1 MGTLWPVEKTER
13 RRESVIR
20 TLLIFSVGPRL
31 HIMREKS
38 SGKAQ
43 KAEESALRLLARRDH
58 SREEIRRK
66 LQARGFTPEEIEKA
80 LKWLEDREILDDLR
94 YAQKL
99 AISLAKEKL
108 LGAQRIRQMLF
119 QKGIPAELAK
129 EAVEKADETL
139 AAGERLQIAMRMKL
153 KGRNPEEIFP
163 DERRKLAGYLRQR
176 GFSWEDIREAL
187 QETGGFTEE

>member
-1 MGTLWPVEKTER
+1 
-13 RRESVIR
+13 
-20 TLLIFSVGPRL
+20 
-31 HIMREKS
+31 MRKKS

-43 KAEESALRLLARRDH
+43 KAEESALRLLAQRDH

-80 LKWLEDREILDDLR
+80 LKWLEEREFLDDLR

-99 AISLAKEKL
+99 AFSLAKEKL
-108 LGAQRIRQMLF
+108 LGAQRIRQKLF
-119 QKGIPAELAK
+119 QKGIPAGLVK

-153 KGRNPEEIFP
+153 KGRSPEEIFP

-176 GFSWEDIREAL
+176 GFSWEDIREAF

>member
-1 MGTLWPVEKTER
+1 
-13 RRESVIR
+13 
-20 TLLIFSVGPRL
+20 
-31 HIMREKS
+31 MRKKS

-43 KAEESALRLLARRDH
+43 KAEESALRLLAQRDH

-80 LKWLEDREILDDLR
+80 LKWLEEREFLDDLR

-99 AISLAKEKL
+99 AFSLVKEKL
-108 LGAQRIRQMLF
+108 LGPQRIRQKLF
-119 QKGIPAELAK
+119 QKGIPAGLVK
-129 EAVEKADETL
+129 EVVEKADETL

-153 KGRNPEEIFP
+153 KGRSPEEIFP

-176 GFSWEDIREAL
+176 GFSWEDIREAF

>member
-1 MGTLWPVEKTER
+1 
-13 RRESVIR
+13 
-20 TLLIFSVGPRL
+20 
-31 HIMREKS
+31 MRKKS

-43 KAEESALRLLARRDH
+43 KAEESALRLLAQRDH
-58 SREEIRRK
+58 SREEMRRK

-80 LKWLEDREILDDLR
+80 LKWLEEREFLDDLR

-99 AISLAKEKL
+99 AFFLAKEKL
-108 LGAQRIRQMLF
+108 LGPQRIRQKLF
-119 QKGIPAELAK
+119 QKGIPAGLVK

-153 KGRNPEEIFP
+153 KGRSPEEIFP

-176 GFSWEDIREAL
+176 GFSWEDIREAF

>member
-1 MGTLWPVEKTER
+1 
-13 RRESVIR
+13 
-20 TLLIFSVGPRL
+20 
-31 HIMREKS
+31 MREKS

-80 LKWLEDREILDDLR
+80 LKWLEEREFLDDLR

-99 AISLAKEKL
+99 AFSLAKEKL
-108 LGAQRIRQMLF
+108 LGPQRIRQKLF
-119 QKGIPAELAK
+119 QKGIPAGLVK

-153 KGRNPEEIFP
+153 KGRSPEEIFP

-176 GFSWEDIREAL
+176 GFSWEDIREAF